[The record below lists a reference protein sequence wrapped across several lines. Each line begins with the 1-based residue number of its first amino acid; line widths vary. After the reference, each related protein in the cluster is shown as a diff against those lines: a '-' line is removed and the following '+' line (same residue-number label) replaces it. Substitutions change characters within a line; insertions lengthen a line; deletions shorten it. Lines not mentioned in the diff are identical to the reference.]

1 MTPRIAGNHAAI
13 YVPLF
18 MVHCISDLIHHRIS
32 ATVWSSRFGL
42 GQLCII
48 TGQPKEACSPAQ
60 QAISIGRERSD
71 RGVLVAFDLDR
82 AATLRMSDF
91 IAPPEFDTKRVLSP
105 ILVIQVQSN
114 Q

>member
-1 MTPRIAGNHAAI
+1 
-13 YVPLF
+13 

-32 ATVWSSRFGL
+32 ATVWASRFEL

-91 IAPPEFDTKRVLSP
+91 IGHPSSTPNAF
-105 ILVIQVQSN
+105 
-114 Q
+114 